1 MSRRYQHLFG
11 PVPSRRFG
19 RSLGVDLTPLKTCTL
34 DCVFC
39 QLGRT
44 SRNTLERGEHVPLE
58 EVKAELLDW
67 HRAGGTADYVTLAGS
82 GEPTLHSGFGEVLRW
97 IKEQIPIPAVLL
109 SNGTLFHLPEVREAA
124 RAADI
129 VKLSL
134 SAWDA
139 RSFRRVNRPN
149 PDLQFEL
156 CVAGMRAFRQVYA
169 GKLWLEVFLIR
180 DLNSDPRAVRQ
191 IARLA
196 GTIAPDEIHLNTAVR
211 PTADP
216 GVLPVAREDLEE
228 LAALFTPRATIVAGF
243 PTRHATSI
251 RASADAILDMLR
263 RHPCTAQQI
272 TDAFAT
278 PSSEVAQ
285 HIDDLARAGCV
296 QTFRSHGEIYFD
308 ASPQHPTDP
317 ASKSRAPAAEK
328 NKGKSPP
335 AHLQDG

>member
-44 SRNTLERGEHVPLE
+44 SHDTLERGEYVPLE

-67 HRAGGTADYVTLAGS
+67 QRAGGTADHVTLAGS

-97 IKEQIPIPAVLL
+97 IKKEMPIPAVLL
-109 SNGTLFHLPEVREAA
+109 SNGTLFYLPQVREAA

-139 RSFRRVNRPN
+139 GSFRRVNRPN
-149 PDLQFEL
+149 PGLPFEL
-156 CVAGMRAFRQVYA
+156 CVAGMRAFRQVFA
-169 GKLWLEVFLIR
+169 GNLWLEVFLIR
-180 DLNSDPRAVRQ
+180 GVNSETQAVRQ
-191 IARLA
+191 IAQLA

-211 PTADP
+211 PTADS
-216 GVLPVAREDLEE
+216 GVLPVDRENMEE
-228 LAALFTPRATIVAGF
+228 LASLFTPRATIVAGF
-243 PTRHATSI
+243 PTRHITSVQT
-251 RASADAILDMLR
+251 SADAILDMLR

-272 TDAFAT
+272 TDTFAV
-278 PSSEVAQ
+278 PSSEVSK
-285 HIDDLARAGCV
+285 HIDEL
-296 QTFRSHGEIYFD
+296 TRSRRVRTIRSKGEIYFA
-308 ASPQHPTDP
+308 ASPPSPTDP
-317 ASKSRAPAAEK
+317 ASAPRPPAAERTR
-328 NKGKSPP
+328 
-335 AHLQDG
+335 